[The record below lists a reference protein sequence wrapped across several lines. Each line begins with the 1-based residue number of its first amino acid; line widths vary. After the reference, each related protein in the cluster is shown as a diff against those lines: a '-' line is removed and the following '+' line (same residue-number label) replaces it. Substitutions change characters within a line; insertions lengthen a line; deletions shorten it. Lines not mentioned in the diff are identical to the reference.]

1 MSLVVVCSFDK
12 LESTRRYWLQKPNK
26 SALCAC

>member
-1 MSLVVVCSFDK
+1 MSLVCSFDK